1 MKRNM
6 LVYASLAL
14 MTMASGLFAVEADI
28 DGATPGKWTMDLDA
42 AKKVAAE
49 KSLPILLDF
58 SGSDWCGWC
67 KLMET
72 NVFMK
77 AEWKAY
83 ATNSIMMVLIDF
95 PNDKSLVPEKYAERN
110 SELNTQYGI
119 EGFPTFIVLDSD
131 GETELGRL
139 GAGREKTPES
149 FMGEVKQVLLNSA
162 AEVEKFKASLS
173 PEKKGAYEVLTDTL
187 SEMKQLLDEQMKI
200 IQSANMKVEKITQ
213 SIENVE
219 AKIQYFRLE
228 QRLSAEELKAYKEL
242 KDQADAATKKLED
255 WIATSPERNDENMK
269 LYQEMVSEIQTLEAQ
284 LSKY

>member
-14 MTMASGLFAVEADI
+14 MAMASGLFAVEADI

-42 AKKVAAE
+42 AKKAAAE

-72 NVFMK
+72 NVFMQ

-83 ATNSIMMVLIDF
+83 ATNSIMMVLIDS
-95 PNDKSLVPEKYAERN
+95 PRDKSLVPEKYLERN
-110 SELNTQYGI
+110 DALNKQFGI
-119 EGFPTFIVLDSD
+119 EGFPTFIILDND

-149 FMGEVKQVLLNSA
+149 FIGEIKQVLLNSA
-162 AEVEKFKASLS
+162 GEMDKFMASLT
-173 PEKKGAYEVLTDTL
+173 PEKKDAFEALTATL
-187 SEMKQLLDEQMKI
+187 SEKRQELDVQMQI
-200 IQSANMKVEKITQ
+200 IQTANETVEDLTK

-219 AKIQYFRLE
+219 ADIKMFRLE
-228 QRLSAEELKAYKEL
+228 QRLSEEELKAYKEL
-242 KDQADAATKKLED
+242 KDQAAAATKKLED
-255 WIATSPERNDENMK
+255 WIATGPERNDENMK
-269 LYQEMVSEIQTLEAQ
+269 LYQEMVSEIQKLELQ
-284 LSKY
+284 LSQY

>member
-6 LVYASLAL
+6 LVYALLVLTA
-14 MTMASGLFAVEADI
+14 MAGSLFAVEADV

-49 KSLPILLDF
+49 KNFPILLDF

-72 NVFMK
+72 NVFMQ

-83 ATNSIMMVLIDF
+83 ATNSLMMVLIDS
-95 PNDKSLVPEKYAERN
+95 PSDKNLVPEKYVERN
-110 SELNTQYGI
+110 DALNKKYGI
-119 EGFPTFIVLDSD
+119 KGFPTFVVLDSD

-139 GAGREKTPES
+139 GAGEEKTPAS
-149 FMGEVKQVLLNSA
+149 FIGELKQLLLNSA
-162 AEVEKFKASLS
+162 AEMETFKASLT
-173 PEKKGAYEVLTDTL
+173 PEKKATFEMYTNTL
-187 SEMKQLLDEQMKI
+187 REMKQMLDEQ
-200 IQSANMKVEKITQ
+200 IQVIQAAGEKAEEITK

-219 AKIQYFRLE
+219 ADIQLFRLE
-228 QRLSAEELKAYKEL
+228 QRLSEEELTAYKAL
-242 KDQADAATKKLED
+242 KEKAAAAAKKLED
-255 WIATSPERNDENMK
+255 WIATRPERTDENMQ
-269 LYQEMVSEIQTLEAQ
+269 LYQEMVSEIQALEEQ